1 MTAEHPLR
9 RLFRHAR
16 AHRPQAL
23 WATLFSAL
31 NKLFDVLP
39 EVLIG
44 MAVDV
49 VVNKKASFLA
59 RFGIVPPEHQLLL
72 LGGFTV
78 AIWVFESLFEYLY
91 AVRWRNLAQDLQHD
105 LRMEAYAHVQRL
117 ELGWFEDR
125 RTGNLMAVLNDDI
138 NQMERFL
145 NGGANDLIQ
154 IVTGSVLVGGVFFA
168 LTTKIAFLALI
179 PIPLIV
185 YGAFWF
191 QGRLAPRYAQVR
203 EAAGTLNSRLN
214 NNLLGIATIKA
225 YAAEEHE
232 VSRVHESSQA
242 YRAANSHAIR
252 FSAAITPIIR
262 MAVLAGFAVTLLYG
276 GFMALSGELGVGSY
290 SVLVYLTQRLLWPMT
305 RLADMTDLYQRS
317 MASVERVMNLLET
330 NVRIPYAGRALAPSS
345 VRGELRFENVSFAYG
360 TTPTLSQLQLVIRA
374 GTNVAFVGSTGSG
387 KSSLVKLILRFYEPQ
402 HGVIRLD
409 GVPIGELA
417 LQDLRRVIGYVAQDS
432 FLADASVA
440 ENIAYGLDGP
450 GREAI
455 VAAAVAAEAHDF
467 IQALPNGYDTQV
479 GERGQK
485 LSGGQRQ
492 RIALARAIVRDPR
505 ILILDEATSA
515 VDNETEAAIQRS
527 LEKLVV
533 GRTSLIIAHRLSTV
547 RHADIIYVVE
557 GGRIVESG
565 THDELLVHR
574 GQYATLWSIQTG
586 EQTQAARADLDFD
599 SEPDDADGE
608 PSSSP
613 RFATTRKL
621 H

>member
-1 MTAEHPLR
+1 VAHPLK
-9 RLFRHAR
+9 RLFEHAR
-16 AHRPQAL
+16 AYRRQAAL
-23 WATLFSAL
+23 ASLFSFL

-49 VVNKKASFLA
+49 VVNRKASFLA
-59 RFGIVPPEHQLLL
+59 RFGVEPPEQQLLL
-72 LGGFTV
+72 LAALTV
-78 AIWVFESLFEYLY
+78 LIWVFESLFEYLY
-91 AVRWRNLAQDLQHD
+91 ALRWRNLAQNLQHD

-117 ELGWFEDR
+117 ELAWFEQR

-138 NQMERFL
+138 NQLERFL

-154 IVTGSVLVGGVFFA
+154 VVAGSVLVGAVFFA
-168 LTTKIAFLALI
+168 LTSKIAVLALI

-191 QGRLAPRYAQVR
+191 QSRLASRYARVR
-203 EAAGTLNSRLN
+203 DAAGALNSRLN

-225 YAAEEHE
+225 YAAEEYETAHIE
-232 VSRVHESSQA
+232 ESSQA
-242 YRAANSHAIR
+242 YRAANGQAIR

-276 GFMALSGELGVGSY
+276 GFLALDGELGVGSY

-330 NVRIPYAGRALAPSS
+330 PVQIRYAGRALAPSAATG
-345 VRGELRFENVSFAYG
+345 RLQFEDVNFAYDQA
-360 TTPTLSQLQLVIRA
+360 PTLSNISLDIEA
-374 GTNVAFVGSTGSG
+374 GSSVAFVGSTGSG

-402 HGVIRLD
+402 SGAIRLD
-409 GVPIGELA
+409 GIPIGELA

-440 ENIAYGLDGP
+440 ENIAYGLSSASRP
-450 GREAI
+450 A
-455 VAAAVAAEAHDF
+455 VMAAAMAAEAHEF
-467 IQALPNGYDTQV
+467 ITALPEGYDTQV

-492 RIALARAIVRDPR
+492 RIALARAIVRNPR

-533 GRTSLIIAHRLSTV
+533 GRTSMIIAHRLSTV
-547 RHADIIYVVE
+547 RHAHRIYVIE
-557 GGRIVESG
+557 AGRIVESG
-565 THDELLVHR
+565 THDSLLRAGGH
-574 GQYATLWSIQTG
+574 YASLWRIQTG
-586 EQTQAARADLDFD
+586 EPPAAAQT
-599 SEPDDADGE
+599 GE
-608 PSSSP
+608 PPAAVRSSKVAS
-613 RFATTRKL
+613 
-621 H
+621 